1 MITLSV
7 VTPLPP
13 EVELILGVIGIA
25 EISSISLA
33 FSFLSSAIETML
45 ETSFVFDFV
54 VEILSYSEAVD
65 DSFANLSSD
74 VSLSETI

>member
-7 VTPLPP
+7 VTTLPS
-13 EVELILGVIGIA
+13 EVELILGVIGIE

-45 ETSFVFDFV
+45 ETPFVFDFV
-54 VEILSYSEAVD
+54 VETLSYPEAVD

-74 VSLSETI
+74 ISLPETI